1 MTNPLKNY
9 YHADVLGKINHLI
22 QAWELTSLQGKGLVA
37 RFNGGRSGYAH
48 IELTISQG
56 MEYTSE
62 VIWNVNEHQIP
73 FNFGHIPVVES
84 ALSFF
89 SNYVSGIKGER
100 VTLQFEIT
108 NIGIHI
114 IDTQAKHFFEATMK
128 ALISC
133 FDPDIFIFNSN
144 LANRISGNS
153 VEYSRQYKTSFL
165 KSEILDSFKI
175 KEISEIL
182 SKIFNEDNVDVRMLN
197 GLHFNTYIDES
208 FEIRKV
214 LLNEN
219 DMNILRTNN
228 AINDRITDIGKA
240 NIAKILHDFY
250 DLRYHFNI
258 LREDLV

>member
-1 MTNPLKNY
+1 
-9 YHADVLGKINHLI
+9 
-22 QAWELTSLQGKGLVA
+22 
-37 RFNGGRSGYAH
+37 
-48 IELTISQG
+48 
-56 MEYTSE
+56 
-62 VIWNVNEHQIP
+62 
-73 FNFGHIPVVES
+73 
-84 ALSFF
+84 
-89 SNYVSGIKGER
+89 
-100 VTLQFEIT
+100 
-108 NIGIHI
+108 
-114 IDTQAKHFFEATMK
+114 MK

-240 NIAKILHDFY
+240 NIAKILDDFY

-258 LREDLV
+258 LQEDLV